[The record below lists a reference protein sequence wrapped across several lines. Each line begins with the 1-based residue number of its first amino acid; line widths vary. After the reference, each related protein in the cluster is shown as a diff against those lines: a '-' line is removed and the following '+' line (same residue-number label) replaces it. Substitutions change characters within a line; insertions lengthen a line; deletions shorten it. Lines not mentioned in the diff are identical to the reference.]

1 MRNVLVVAALAALMS
16 LAMVSCKTNE
26 KNYRAAYEVA
36 KAAKDV
42 AVDEATEQRI
52 EAEKHGQ
59 NTAVNG
65 DSVKIMNE
73 HVVLV
78 DADSLVSQMPPV
90 GVAVGSF
97 KQVFNAR
104 MFKKRLVA
112 KDYKAY
118 LLENKEKQFFVMIQ
132 GFATVAEAAEFIAKK
147 DKNIPFAIPLEP
159 FIIVAIK

>member
-1 MRNVLVVAALAALMS
+1 M
-16 LAMVSCKTNE
+16 
-26 KNYRAAYEVA
+26 
-36 KAAKDV
+36 
-42 AVDEATEQRI
+42 
-52 EAEKHGQ
+52 
-59 NTAVNG
+59 
-65 DSVKIMNE
+65 KIMNE

-132 GFATVAEAAEFIAKK
+132 GFATVAEAAEFIANK

>member
-1 MRNVLVVAALAALMS
+1 MRNILVVAALAALMS

-36 KAAKDV
+36 KASKDV

-59 NTAVNG
+59 ITAVNG

-132 GFATVAEAAEFIAKK
+132 GFVTVAEAAEFIANK